1 MFDNQSELQ
10 RIYDGHTR
18 ILKSHE
24 ARSKMKEGI
33 DEIVSA
39 VGVTMGPSGR
49 CVVIQTSDGPPIV
62 TKDGV
67 TVSKSIK
74 PRDAVKRMGASLV
87 QEAASQTNEE
97 GGDGTTTS
105 TVLVGAIVDECQK
118 FLVAGGKDPIHLKNE
133 LIQAAELVAES
144 LENTKKIVNDFE
156 SLKNVATISANG
168 DEKLGTIVAEAI
180 FKTGKDGFVTVED
193 SRNINTVLEITEGL
207 QTYRGYLSPYF
218 INDNERMRVVYE
230 NCRVVLSDKKISR
243 VNDLISILTESQQ
256 NRIPVLFI
264 AEDYEDDVLQMLIAN
279 KNKAGVPVVAI
290 KAPGTPFQRLE
301 LLRDMQ
307 AIVGGKHPIDD
318 DFEKMDKTP
327 LRSYGIAKK
336 VVVDAKTTTI
346 VADASHKPLIEKR
359 IADLKKQLENP
370 VAESEE
376 LDFLKIRIARL
387 CTGAA
392 LIRVGGST
400 ELEIVE
406 KKYRIEDSLNATKAA
421 LEDGIVEGGG
431 FGLIRAALR
440 VKKEL
445 LKTDGGKIML
455 EACYAPAR
463 KIIQNSGKS
472 FEIIIEKC
480 VGEKGYNSHTKKYE
494 NLIESGVIDPV
505 KVTKCAIRNSSSVA
519 ATFLQ
524 LEAIVFEEETK

>member
-1 MFDNQSELQ
+1 
-10 RIYDGHTR
+10 
-18 ILKSHE
+18 
-24 ARSKMKEGI
+24 
-33 DEIVSA
+33 
-39 VGVTMGPSGR
+39 
-49 CVVIQTSDGPPIV
+49 
-62 TKDGV
+62 
-67 TVSKSIK
+67 
-74 PRDAVKRMGASLV
+74 
-87 QEAASQTNEE
+87 
-97 GGDGTTTS
+97 
-105 TVLVGAIVDECQK
+105 
-118 FLVAGGKDPIHLKNE
+118 
-133 LIQAAELVAES
+133 
-144 LENTKKIVNDFE
+144 
-156 SLKNVATISANG
+156 
-168 DEKLGTIVAEAI
+168 
-180 FKTGKDGFVTVED
+180 
-193 SRNINTVLEITEGL
+193 
-207 QTYRGYLSPYF
+207 
-218 INDNERMRVVYE
+218 
-230 NCRVVLSDKKISR
+230 
-243 VNDLISILTESQQ
+243 
-256 NRIPVLFI
+256 
-264 AEDYEDDVLQMLIAN
+264 
-279 KNKAGVPVVAI
+279 
-290 KAPGTPFQRLE
+290 
-301 LLRDMQ
+301 
-307 AIVGGKHPIDD
+307 
-318 DFEKMDKTP
+318 
-327 LRSYGIAKK
+327 
-336 VVVDAKTTTI
+336 
-346 VADASHKPLIEKR
+346 LIEKR

-421 LEDGIVEGGG
+421 LEDGIIEGGG

-480 VGEKGYNSHTKKYE
+480 SGEKGYNSHTKKYE
-494 NLIESGVIDPV
+494 NLIASGVIDPV